1 MPSLVTEG
9 SAAQKVSRQTSAE
22 ILNLLCDLDH
32 EHSKPIFLL
41 DTLDYDDV
49 PWN

>member
-9 SAAQKVSRQTSAE
+9 AAAQKVSRQTSAE

-32 EHSKPIFLL
+32 EHSKLIFLL